1 MAGATIDHIIATTI
15 FLAAMLIFISLF
27 NQTIQTVIIYQRQKN
42 LAIKCSDILDNIL
55 LNPGFPLEMEGDKPI
70 EWGKRD
76 DSPSV
81 FGLQNPEF
89 TQYRLSPFS
98 LMRLQSSIGTPVY
111 CTITN
116 RTYSNITLGFGSYLL
131 VSMNKTVSYDDAA
144 KLLGIYGMYG
154 FQLTLTPIVNV
165 EIEEANAG
173 DPLTL
178 TIKVTGRGVP
188 LAHAEVSYALLK
200 VKEDSEGFPTYDMI
214 TGAVPADNM
223 GVLNLNFSSVCT
235 GDSYA
240 FLAYAKAGGLIG
252 FGCRQRPLGFD
263 AFLVPLVES
272 FNDRRVTVVRNFDLR
287 NESSTVPFNFTA
299 SFMYVC
305 EDLTIRRLEGYI
317 YRGNITS
324 IKPIVNFTVPKDAG
338 ILIISYK
345 GYYGADAV
353 YGITMMPWGINMMAF
368 PVVFG
373 GDISN
378 SVWVATEIRSVLVG
392 DISYEAKLAMWSLEG
407 YEVIG

>member
-1 MAGATIDHIIATTI
+1 
-15 FLAAMLIFISLF
+15 
-27 NQTIQTVIIYQRQKN
+27 
-42 LAIKCSDILDNIL
+42 
-55 LNPGFPLEMEGDKPI
+55 
-70 EWGKRD
+70 
-76 DSPSV
+76 
-81 FGLQNPEF
+81 
-89 TQYRLSPFS
+89 
-98 LMRLQSSIGTPVY
+98 
-111 CTITN
+111 
-116 RTYSNITLGFGSYLL
+116 
-131 VSMNKTVSYDDAA
+131 
-144 KLLGIYGMYG
+144 
-154 FQLTLTPIVNV
+154 
-165 EIEEANAG
+165 
-173 DPLTL
+173 
-178 TIKVTGRGVP
+178 
-188 LAHAEVSYALLK
+188 
-200 VKEDSEGFPTYDMI
+200 
-214 TGAVPADNM
+214 
-223 GVLNLNFSSVCT
+223 
-235 GDSYA
+235 
-240 FLAYAKAGGLIG
+240 
-252 FGCRQRPLGFD
+252 LGFD

-324 IKPIVNFTVPKDAG
+324 INPFVNFTMPKDAG

-345 GYYGADAV
+345 GYCGADAV